1 MSYFMIFGK
10 DISSVMNSFYS
21 SVNRQTIVTVVLF
34 SDDFSG
40 LHLQTYK

>member
-1 MSYFMIFGK
+1 MSYFFVFGK

-21 SVNRQTIVTVVLF
+21 SVNRQTIVTAVLF

-40 LHLQTYK
+40 LHLQMYE

>member
-1 MSYFMIFGK
+1 MSYFLVFSK

-21 SVNRQTIVTVVLF
+21 SVNRQTIVTAVLY

>member
-1 MSYFMIFGK
+1 MSYFLVFSK

-40 LHLQTYK
+40 LHLQMYE